1 MTAHKTDVEAEQ
13 LLHLRQEITR
23 IAGALAELSM
33 GMSPPS
39 ERDER
44 ETLAGAPD
52 VSAQS
57 VEAFIRTRRERARY
71 LPADLFTDPAWDMML
86 DLLRSEIGGAD
97 VTVSDLS
104 LAASVPNSTG
114 LRWIAA
120 MVARGL
126 FVRERD
132 PKDSRRI
139 FIRLSPELSAALRRY
154 FVEVVERPDEQA

>member
-1 MTAHKTDVEAEQ
+1 MTAHKPDVEAEQ

-23 IAGALAELSM
+23 IAGALADLSI
-33 GMSPPS
+33 GISPQS

-44 ETLAGAPD
+44 ETFGDAPD

-57 VEAFIRTRRERARY
+57 VESFIRVRQQRARY
-71 LPADLFTDPAWDMML
+71 LPADLFADPAWDMML
-86 DLLRSEIGGAD
+86 DLLRSEIRGAN

-104 LAASVPNSTG
+104 LAACVPSSTG

-132 PKDSRRI
+132 QKDTRRV
-139 FIRLSPELSAALRRY
+139 FIRLSAELSAALRRY
-154 FVEVVERPDEQA
+154 FAEVVERPDEQA

>member
-33 GMSPPS
+33 EMSPAS
-39 ERDER
+39 ECDER
-44 ETLAGAPD
+44 GTNAPD

-57 VEAFIRTRRERARY
+57 VEAFIRTRRQRARY
-71 LPADLFTDPAWDMML
+71 LPADLFADPAWDMML
-86 DLLRSEIGGAD
+86 DLLRSEIRGAD

-104 LAASVPNSTG
+104 LAACVPNSTG

-132 PKDSRRI
+132 LKDSRRV
-139 FIRLSPELSAALRRY
+139 FIKLSPEVSAALRRY
-154 FVEVVERPDEQA
+154 FVEVVERRDA